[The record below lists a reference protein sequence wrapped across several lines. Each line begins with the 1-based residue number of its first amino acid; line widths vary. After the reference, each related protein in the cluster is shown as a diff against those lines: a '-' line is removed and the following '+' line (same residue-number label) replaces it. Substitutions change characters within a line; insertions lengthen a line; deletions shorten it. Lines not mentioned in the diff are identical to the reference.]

1 MKRFIL
7 NSEPDRNGTVRL
19 TGDDYHYLARVRR
32 LAPGEF
38 FPALLPSG
46 EKVLIRVDSLDGGV
60 LTGTTAP
67 ENNAEAE
74 RPSVSN
80 MPPLILFQ
88 GLPKGEK
95 MDLIARQAA
104 EGGLAELVPFAAE
117 YSVPRPR
124 GKAAEGGTYGQKLS
138 RWRRIIKEA
147 RQQSGSGVETT
158 IRAPL
163 SVDELFAYWDTL
175 KERYPGA
182 LGLLLHQIP
191 LEHKSLH
198 GYLNIIPPLIVA
210 AVGPEGGFSPSEVSR
225 FREAGFRPV
234 IIGDAV
240 LRTETAAVAAASA
253 IRIIVQERDSWEM
266 SSH

>member
-7 NSEPDRNGTVRL
+7 NCEPDRNGTVRL
-19 TGDDYHYLARVRR
+19 KGDDYHYLARVRR
-32 LAPGEF
+32 LAAGEF
-38 FPALLPSG
+38 FPGLLPSG
-46 EKVLIRVDSLDGGV
+46 EKVLIRVDALDGGI

-74 RPSVSN
+74 RPSSQV
-80 MPPLILFQ
+80 PLILFQ

-95 MDLIARQAA
+95 MDLIVRQAT

-117 YSVPRPR
+117 YSVSKPRR
-124 GKAAEGGTYGQKLS
+124 KAAEGGVYGQKLS

-163 SVDELFAYWDTL
+163 NVDELFAYWDTL
-175 KERYPGA
+175 KARYPGA

-198 GYLNIIPPLIVA
+198 GYLDTIPPLIVA
-210 AVGPEGGFSPSEVSR
+210 AVGPEGGFSPSELSR
-225 FREAGFRPV
+225 FMEAGFRPV
-234 IIGDAV
+234 TIGTAV